1 MIPATGPHGRRG
13 AVFRLCPARAGGR
26 TVEVYPEEFSMTS
39 VVAGPVRVSARLDA
53 PLSRW
58 LWLVKWL
65 LVVPHVIV
73 LAGLWTAFVVLS
85 VVAFF
90 AILLTGRYPRPV
102 FDFNVGVLRWSWRVA
117 YYTYGALGTDRY
129 PPFTLGEVPDYP
141 ATLDIAY
148 PEHLSRGLVLVK
160 WWLLALPHY
169 VILAFFVGGGSYAA
183 TRGADT
189 SGSWAP
195 TALSAGGGLIG
206 LLALIAGIAMLFT
219 GRYPRGLFDLLL
231 GLQRWVLRVAAYSAL
246 MTDAYP
252 PFRLDM
258 GGSEASTLAVASLRP
273 TAPTAPATRG
283 PDQGPGGEPGG
294 PGTVWSAGR
303 IVSVVAGSFLLLVGA
318 GTAVGATAV
327 LAADTAGRDAS
338 GFVDLAAQRVTG
350 TGHALVFDPFELE
363 SDLGDSQLGS
373 IAGDVRIGAEG
384 EQAVFVGIGPADA
397 VEGYLTGV
405 ERDRVVGLSMGR
417 APILDQLPGGAPASA
432 PTTQTFWV
440 GSASGAGPQ
449 QLTWTA
455 AEGRWAVVVMNADG
469 SMPVSTELS
478 LSATAPWLGWVWI
491 GMYIGAGLNLIGGAV
506 LVLLAVRRGRRV

>member
-1 MIPATGPHGRRG
+1 
-13 AVFRLCPARAGGR
+13 
-26 TVEVYPEEFSMTS
+26 VEVYPEELSMTS
-39 VVAGPVRVSARLDA
+39 VIAGPVRVNARLDA

-65 LVVPHVIV
+65 LVLPHVIV
-73 LAGLWTAFVVLS
+73 LVGLWTAFVVLS

-90 AILLTGRYPRPV
+90 AILVTGRYPRAV

-189 SGSWAP
+189 SGSWGP
-195 TALSAGGGLIG
+195 TVLSTGGGLIG
-206 LLALIAGIAMLFT
+206 LLALLAGIALLFT

-231 GLQRWVLRVAAYSAL
+231 GMQRWVLRVAAYSAL
-246 MTDAYP
+246 MTDVYP

-258 GGSEASTLAVASLRP
+258 GGSEESALAVPPVRA
-273 TAPTAPATRG
+273 TAPG
-283 PDQGPGGEPGG
+283 PVGPP
-294 PGTVWSAGR
+294 PRTTWSAGR
-303 IVSVVAGSFLLLVGA
+303 IVTVVVGSILLVTGA

-327 LAADTAGRDAS
+327 LAADTAGRGAD
-338 GFVDLAAQRVTG
+338 GFVRIPAQTVTG

-363 SDLGDSQLGS
+363 SDLGAPQLGA
-373 IAGDVRIGAEG
+373 IAGDVRIGASAA
-384 EQAVFVGIGPADA
+384 QDVFVGIGPADA
-397 VEGYLTGV
+397 VEGYLAGV
-405 ERDRVVGLSMGR
+405 QRDRVVTLEPGR
-417 APILDQLPGGAPASA
+417 DAVADRLPGGAPATPPA
-432 PTTQTFWV
+432 AQPFWV
-440 GSASGAGPQ
+440 ASAAGPGAQ
-449 QLTWTA
+449 ELTWTV

-469 SMPVSTELS
+469 STPVVADLS
-478 LSATAPWLGWVWI
+478 LGASAPWLGWVWI
-491 GMYIGAGLNLIGGAV
+491 GMYIGAGLALIGGAV
-506 LVLLAVRRGRRV
+506 LVLLAVRRGLEV

>member
-1 MIPATGPHGRRG
+1 
-13 AVFRLCPARAGGR
+13 
-26 TVEVYPEEFSMTS
+26 
-39 VVAGPVRVSARLDA
+39 VRARLDA

-90 AILLTGRYPRPV
+90 AILVTGRYPRPV

-195 TALSAGGGLIG
+195 TVLSAGGGLIG
-206 LLALIAGIAMLFT
+206 LLALIAGIALLFT

-231 GLQRWVLRVAAYSAL
+231 GMQRWVLRVAAYSAL
-246 MTDAYP
+246 MTDSYP

-258 GGSEASTLAVASLRP
+258 GGSEASTLAVAPVRP
-273 TAPTAPATRG
+273 TASAASL
-283 PDQGPGGEPGG
+283 PDGG
-294 PGTVWSAGR
+294 PGKEPSGQDAAWSAGR
-303 IVSVVAGSFLLLVGA
+303 IVSVVVGSILLLVGA

-327 LAADTAGRDAS
+327 LAADTAGRDAG
-338 GFVDLAAQRVTG
+338 GFVDLGAQRVTG

-363 SDLGDSQLGS
+363 SDLGDAQLGS
-373 IAGDVRIGAEG
+373 IAGDVRIGAAG
-384 EQAVFVGIGPADA
+384 ERAVFVGIGPADA
-397 VEGYLTGV
+397 VEGYLAGV
-405 ERDRVVGLSMGR
+405 ERDRVVDLALGR
-417 APILDQLPGGAPASA
+417 APVLDQLPGGAPASA
-432 PTTQTFWV
+432 PTAQTFWV
-440 GSASGAGPQ
+440 ESASGVGPQ

-469 SMPVSTELS
+469 STPVAADLS
-478 LSATAPWLGWVWI
+478 LGASAPWLSWVWI
-491 GMYIGAGLNLIGGAV
+491 GMYIGAGLGLIGGAV
-506 LVLLAVRRGRRV
+506 LVLLAVRRGQRV